1 MKEKEIYNITYPRIV
16 YSEKQNDLKGL
27 LLVGSVMGGA
37 YLLFIAAIS
46 LKLGFM

>member
-16 YSEKQNDLKGL
+16 YNESQNLKGL